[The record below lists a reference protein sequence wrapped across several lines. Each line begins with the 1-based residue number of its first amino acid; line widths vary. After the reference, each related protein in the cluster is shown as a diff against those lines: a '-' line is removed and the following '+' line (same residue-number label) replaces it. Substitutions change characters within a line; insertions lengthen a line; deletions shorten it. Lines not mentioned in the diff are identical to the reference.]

1 MDIQSLYYEKFLALV
16 VEFYREDLKQAKPG
30 HCMKVTGLAMNELKQ
45 LLPLL
50 KPINKELQVFILSD
64 AETGPDYIHATKLIE
79 LRNNN
84 EKPLLVLIPANSRTS
99 AEDSYGDATFQDL
112 AVKDLQIEFWQKL
125 NQEMPDEQKPFI
137 EDLNK
142 IFNEFG
148 IPLSDRINYLLYMEI
163 CGWKLSSWGE
173 GLAILGLLPDS
184 KLMDNLDNIRSRFVY
199 NRECTNFLCDF
210 SLSPVDKASALPL
223 APDTIQKDIVKF
235 FQKENDVFDNLS
247 VCLRILEDYPNL
259 YFSEWRIKSLEDIEK
274 NNVVVTAE
282 IVPGKDPDKELV
294 KDTSGDLIM
303 QIPNGKK
310 SKLKVKIT
318 FNPSPAQLPL
328 LEKYLIQLVNQDGY
342 QVVEDCLKMAKI
354 NSKNSSK
361 TVTIPI
367 NYDAFDDGQYFL
379 RVHALDGQGLQL
391 DKDNPFKPDSIQA
404 LWEMEHEQNPDLP
417 KEQFHTQG
425 QYLTTNETTYFT
437 IKNLVDGE
445 PPEDIDT
452 ENSKRNHPDN
462 MLQAYFT
469 YRIETLRKAEQ
480 TEEIV
485 VPEISEKTEWKT
497 GTLNDVYHFDYGK
510 AAYAYQI
517 QCSKKL
523 LELER
528 AFYKHCTQLGR
539 VLAE

>member
-125 NQEMPDEQKPFI
+125 NRERPDEQKPFI

-210 SLSPVDKASALPL
+210 SLSPADKASALPL

-247 VCLRILEDYPNL
+247 VCLRILENYPNL

-342 QVVEDCLKMAKI
+342 QVVEDSLKMAKI

-469 YRIETLRKAEQ
+469 YRIETLRKA
-480 TEEIV
+480 
-485 VPEISEKTEWKT
+485 
-497 GTLNDVYHFDYGK
+497 
-510 AAYAYQI
+510 
-517 QCSKKL
+517 
-523 LELER
+523 
-528 AFYKHCTQLGR
+528 
-539 VLAE
+539 